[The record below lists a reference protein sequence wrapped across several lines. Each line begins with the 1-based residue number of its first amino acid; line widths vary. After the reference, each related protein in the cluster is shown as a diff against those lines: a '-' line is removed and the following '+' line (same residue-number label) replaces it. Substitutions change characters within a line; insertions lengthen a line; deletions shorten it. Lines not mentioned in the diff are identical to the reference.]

1 VRYLGDLDQERTVNM
16 LDPSQVMAAVRRP
29 FAKVLAAVAAVALL
43 AGCGGGGGATA
54 SAPAPASSPGSGS
67 GSSIAIRDFKFSP
80 ATLTVRHGA
89 SIDVTNDDSAPH
101 SVTADDGDSFDSG
114 TLQQGE
120 SATIKVARAG
130 RYAYHCTVHPFM
142 KGELVVE

>member
-1 VRYLGDLDQERTVNM
+1 MSILDS
-16 LDPSQVMAAVRRP
+16 SQVKAAVRRP
-29 FAKVLAAVAAVALL
+29 FATVLAAVAAVALL
-43 AGCGGGGGATA
+43 AGCGGGGGGGGAAA
-54 SAPAPASSPGSGS
+54 SAPAPASSSGS

-80 ATLTVRHGA
+80 ATLTVRPGA

-101 SVTADDGDSFDSG
+101 SVTADDGSSFDSR

-120 SATIKVARAG
+120 SATITAPRTG

-142 KGELVVE
+142 KGELVVK